1 MKKKLIDALVFF
13 RLVNGDGCISLSNI
27 AVIVILAKMST
38 MPGIDLS
45 SAAALL
51 TALAAYNFKRYT
63 VAKAKKVVSSAPDF
77 AGDLADI
84 RSELNKIKLAVG
96 FNSGQSRSS

>member
-38 MPGIDLS
+38 MPGVDLS
-45 SAAALL
+45 AAAALL

-63 VAKAKKVVSSAPDF
+63 VAKVKKVVASAPDLS
-77 AGDLADI
+77 GDLAEI
-84 RSELNKIKLAVG
+84 KSELNKLKLVAG
-96 FNSGQSRSS
+96 FNSGQRSS